1 VTPREKA
8 ARLYHLWHQP
18 RDFEA
23 DVLIHQTTG
32 YVIETASE
40 FLMGRPVDHQ
50 APEEFI
56 KSPRVIFGKTVADA
70 WFIWIFVGDLRMV
83 EKLAPYPLPW
93 VGWSRRNRSIRWYD
107 FRFFGDKVNEYLQ
120 GNPAA

>member
-1 VTPREKA
+1 MTPREKA
-8 ARLYHLWHQP
+8 ASLYHLWHQP
-18 RDFEA
+18 RDFEE
-23 DVLIHQTTG
+23 DIRIHRTTG
-32 YVIETASE
+32 YIIETPEA
-40 FLMGRPVDHQ
+40 FLMGRAVDSH

-70 WFIWIFVGDLRMV
+70 WFIWIYVGDIRKI

-107 FRFFGDKVNEYLQ
+107 FRIFGDKINGYLKED
-120 GNPAA
+120 